1 MKLRS
6 IKRRPF
12 RRDAGDAFLPD
23 PASGTFASAAHP
35 ATNDDEPES
44 MAGEFIASITSAD
57 CVNED
62 ARNELSMD
70 EIGGPYIEE
79 TDEDLDDLYD

>member
-1 MKLRS
+1 MKLRN

-23 PASGTFASAAHP
+23 PASGTFVSA
-35 ATNDDEPES
+35 TSTLNDDEPES

-57 CVNED
+57 CVNEE

-79 TDEDLDDLYD
+79 SDEDLDDLYD